1 LTTDTS
7 VIFKAQFPRQKAG
20 YPLVTALIRRRLMKA
35 NILSLSII
43 ILGLFLAT
51 SACATSG
58 QSKGPMAEITFPVEG
73 SHFTIDQKVTVQFG
87 ATDVNGVGQMEVTIN
102 GQPVYVEPVS
112 PPVNAFVASYVWTPT
127 AAGSYVIQAV
137 AFSVDGQSSEPAQV
151 VVTVDE
157 AVAGA
162 TPTISPV
169 EPTPTSTPIP
179 TPTSRPLPPPPP
191 ASTSDQL
198 GLKPMVT
205 ALVALNVRA
214 GPGTD
219 YPVIGRLTEDQSAEI
234 VGRDGFADWWQIV
247 FTSENSQVGWVVAG
261 GEFSKASNVGAV
273 PTAEIPTPPA
283 AAPPTSP
290 ATSDSLKPTI
300 YSFTANRYTIA
311 AGEAVVL
318 NWDLANAQAAYLRYN
333 GLEEGVAAPGSKT
346 VTPDKDTVYTLIA
359 RNDAGETT
367 AELTISVSG
376 PAPTPVPVFRDGK
389 LSIIPDQSI
398 DFDQGVVQDSISP
411 ATDFYWDGQQKQF
424 RPQGSAVGTLLSSS
438 YGDITLSHCL
448 SASYG
453 QPIDVRGGAVLMT
466 GCYKTNEGRY
476 GKFYVSEWDLAGNL
490 TIEWLTWDYR

>member
-1 LTTDTS
+1 
-7 VIFKAQFPRQKAG
+7 
-20 YPLVTALIRRRLMKA
+20 MKSK
-35 NILSLSII
+35 ILFLSIF
-43 ILGLFLAT
+43 ILGLLLAAP
-51 SACATSG
+51 ACATSG
-58 QSKGPMAEITFPVEG
+58 QADRPVANITFPAEG
-73 SHFTIDQKVTVQFG
+73 SHFTIGQEVTVQFG
-87 ATDVNGVGQMEVTIN
+87 ATDVKGVSQMEVTIN

-112 PPVNAFVASYVWTPT
+112 PPVNAFVASYAWTPT

-137 AFSVDGQSSEPAQV
+137 AFNVAGESSEPAQV
-151 VVTVDE
+151 VVTVDVGIAE
-157 AVAGA
+157 GM
-162 TPTISPV
+162 PTISPV
-169 EPTPTSTPIP
+169 ELTPTSTLIP
-179 TPTSRPLPPPPP
+179 TPTSRPLVPTPQ
-191 ASTSDQL
+191 SSSGDQL
-198 GLKPMVT
+198 NLKPMVT

-219 YPVIGRLTEDQSAEI
+219 YPVIGRLAKDQSAEI
-234 VGRDGFADWWQIV
+234 VGRDGFADWWQIA
-247 FTSENSQVGWVVAG
+247 FASENSEVGWVVAG
-261 GEFSKASNVGAV
+261 GEFSKASNADAV

-283 AAPPTSP
+283 AAAATPTSP
-290 ATSDSLKPTI
+290 ATPDSLKPTI

-311 AGEAVVL
+311 VGEEVVL

-333 GLEEGVAAPGSKT
+333 GLEEGVVAPGSKT
-346 VTPDKDTVYTLIA
+346 VTPDKDTVYTLVA
-359 RNDAGETT
+359 RNEAGETT

-376 PAPTPVPVFRDGK
+376 PAPTPVPVLRDGK
-389 LSIIPDQSI
+389 LRIIPGQSI
-398 DFDQGVVQDSISP
+398 DFDQGVVQDSIGP

-438 YGDITLSHCL
+438 YGDITVSHCL